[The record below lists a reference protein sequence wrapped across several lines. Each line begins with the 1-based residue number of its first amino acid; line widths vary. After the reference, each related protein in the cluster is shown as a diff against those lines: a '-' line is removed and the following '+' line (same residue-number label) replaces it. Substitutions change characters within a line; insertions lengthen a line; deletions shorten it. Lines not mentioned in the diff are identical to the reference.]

1 VKIDRSFISDMSVA
15 RNNRMIAKA
24 TIQLVHSLGLEVVA
38 EGVEDAEVH
47 SELRGLDCD
56 YAQGYLYGR
65 PQPLHALDA
74 LLAANAQ
81 RAA

>member
-1 VKIDRSFISDMSVA
+1 
-15 RNNRMIAKA
+15 MIAKA

-47 SELRGLDCD
+47 SELRGLGCD
-56 YAQGYLYGR
+56 YAQGSFYGR
-65 PQPLHALDA
+65 PQPLQTLVAS
-74 LLAANAQ
+74 LAANPQ